1 MSSNNPQFEAAQQ
14 QVNDIQNTMH
24 SNLNQIMERDGK
36 LSHLEK
42 RAENLQVSQVSTF
55 GTLILFEIFLG

>member
-36 LSHLEK
+36 LSDLEK
-42 RAENLQVSQVSTF
+42 RTENLQVSQVLTF
-55 GTLILFEIFLG
+55 GTLRFLKYF

>member
-1 MSSNNPQFEAAQQ
+1 MATQQ

-55 GTLILFEIFLG
+55 ETLRFFT